1 MSSVEIYLNRTK
13 RGKKTG
19 LTCLALFFLMEYL
32 ETELF
37 YFIVQS
43 VAVLVRHKDV
53 R

>member
-1 MSSVEIYLNRTK
+1 MSSVDIYLNHTK
-13 RGKKTG
+13 RGKNWFN
-19 LTCLALFFLMEYL
+19 LSLHCFLMEYL
-32 ETELF
+32 ETEIV

>member
-1 MSSVEIYLNRTK
+1 MSSVEIYLNHTK
-13 RGKKTG
+13 RGKNWFN
-19 LTCLALFFLMEYL
+19 LSCIVFLMGYL

-37 YFIVQS
+37 YFIVHS

>member
-1 MSSVEIYLNRTK
+1 MSSVEISLNRTK
-13 RGKKTG
+13 RGKNRFN
-19 LTCLALFFLMEYL
+19 LSCIVFFMGYL
-32 ETELF
+32 ETEMF